1 MPAKTEKVIFSAI
14 NGKDEAMRE
23 EQLLEMI
30 DRYLNGDMSTEERAK
45 FEALR
50 NKDASINEKLAEH
63 KNFTGLL
70 KQYSERLDLENRLNA
85 IHDEIDVHTLKEDLM
100 EHPSLIVKLWRNH
113 HSKISVAASIA
124 IFAILCTLY
133 FTGDLTNK
141 DPRFMELKREVGKLK
156 QSTENLNRSQNN
168 LIHDI
173 KSDKR
178 FANPGNFRGTG
189 FALSSNGYIIT
200 NYHVVNGADS
210 VYVQNAEGESF
221 RTKVIYT
228 EPQYDVAILE
238 VNDSTFK
245 NLGSIPYSFKKTKS
259 DLGEDVYT
267 LGYPGDD
274 IKFGPGALTASSGF
288 RGDTTEY
295 EVYIPVNPGNS
306 GGPLLDEKGNII
318 GVINGK
324 QTQTSG
330 AAFAVKS
337 NYLLKAIQNI
347 PADSLSKS
355 LNLNT
360 KNTLAGLTRPQQIKK
375 MRNYVFM
382 VKVYNQ

>member
-1 MPAKTEKVIFSAI
+1 MER
-14 NGKDEAMRE
+14 DEAMRE

-238 VNDSTFK
+238 INDSTFK

>member
-1 MPAKTEKVIFSAI
+1 MER
-14 NGKDEAMRE
+14 GEAMKE

-50 NKDASINEKLAEH
+50 NKDASINEKLTEH
-63 KNFTGLL
+63 RNFTGLL

-100 EHPSLIVKLWRNH
+100 AHPSLIVQLWRNH

-238 VNDSTFK
+238 INDSTFK
-245 NLGSIPYSFKKTKS
+245 NLGAIPYSFKKAKS
-259 DLGEDVYT
+259 DLGENVYT

-295 EVYIPVNPGNS
+295 EIYIPVNPGNS

-355 LNLNT
+355 FSLNT

>member
-1 MPAKTEKVIFSAI
+1 MER
-14 NGKDEAMRE
+14 GEAMRE

-30 DRYLNGDMSTEERAK
+30 DRYLNGDMSAEECAK

-85 IHDEIDVHTLKEDLM
+85 IHNEIDVHTLKEDLM
-100 EHPSLIVKLWRNH
+100 EHPSLIVQLWRNH

-210 VYVQNAEGESF
+210 VYVQNADGESF

-238 VNDSTFK
+238 INDSSFK
-245 NLGSIPYSFKKTKS
+245 NLGNIPYSFKKAKS

-306 GGPLLDEKGNII
+306 GGPLLDERGNII

-355 LNLNT
+355 FNLNT

>member
-1 MPAKTEKVIFSAI
+1 MER
-14 NGKDEAMRE
+14 DEAMKE

-30 DRYLNGDMSTEERAK
+30 DRYLNGDMSAEEQAK

-100 EHPSLIVKLWRNH
+100 EHPSLIVQLWRNH

-156 QSTENLNRSQNN
+156 RSTENLNRSQNN

-210 VYVQNAEGESF
+210 VYVQNADGESF
-221 RTKVIYT
+221 HTKVIYT

-238 VNDSTFK
+238 INDSTFK
-245 NLGSIPYSFKKTKS
+245 NLGAIPYSFKKAKS
-259 DLGEDVYT
+259 DLGENVYT

-295 EVYIPVNPGNS
+295 EIYIPVNPGNS

-355 LNLNT
+355 FSLNT

>member
-1 MPAKTEKVIFSAI
+1 MPAKTEKAIFSAI
-14 NGKDEAMRE
+14 NGKGQAMKE

-30 DRYLNGDMSTEERAK
+30 ERYLNGDMSTEERAK

-50 NKDASINEKLAEH
+50 NKDASVNEKLAEH

-85 IHDEIDVHTLKEDLM
+85 IHNEIDVHTLKEDLM
-100 EHPSLIVKLWRNH
+100 AHPSLIVQLWRNH

-178 FANPGNFRGTG
+178 FTNPGNFRGTG

-210 VYVQNAEGESF
+210 IYVQNAEGESF
-221 RTKVIYT
+221 RTKIIYT

-238 VNDSTFK
+238 VNDSSFK
-245 NLGSIPYSFKKTKS
+245 NLGTIPYSFKKTKS

-267 LGYPGDD
+267 LGYPGDE

-347 PADSLSKS
+347 PTDSLSKS
-355 LNLNT
+355 FSLNT

>member
-1 MPAKTEKVIFSAI
+1 
-14 NGKDEAMRE
+14 MRE

-30 DRYLNGDMSTEERAK
+30 ERYLNGEMTAEERAK
-45 FEALR
+45 FDALR
-50 NKDASINEKLAEH
+50 SKDATIETKLAEH
-63 KNFTGLL
+63 KHFTGLL

-100 EHPSLIVKLWRNH
+100 EHPSMIVQLWRNH

-124 IFAILCTLY
+124 IFAMLLTLY

-141 DPRFMELKREVGKLK
+141 DPRFVELKREVGKLK
-156 QSTENLNRSQNN
+156 QSTENLNRSQKN

-173 KSDKR
+173 KTEKR
-178 FANPGNFRGTG
+178 FTNPGNFRGTG
-189 FALSSNGYIIT
+189 FALSGNGYIVT

-210 VYVQNAEGESF
+210 VYVQNADGESF
-221 RTKVIYT
+221 RTKVIHVD
-228 EPQYDVAILE
+228 PQYDVAILAIS
-238 VNDSTFK
+238 DDAFK
-245 NLGSIPYSFKKTKS
+245 NLGTVPYSFKKSKS

-274 IKFGPGALTASSGF
+274 MSFGPGALTATTGF
-288 RGDTTEY
+288 GGDTTEY
-295 EVYIPVNPGNS
+295 QVSIPVNFGNS
-306 GGPLLDEKGNII
+306 GGPLVDEKGNII
-318 GVINGK
+318 GVVNGK
-324 QTQTSG
+324 QTQASG

-347 PADSLSKS
+347 PTDSLTKT

-360 KNTLAGLTRPQQIKK
+360 KNTLAGLSRTQQIKK

>member
-1 MPAKTEKVIFSAI
+1 
-14 NGKDEAMRE
+14 MRE

-85 IHDEIDVHTLKEDLM
+85 IHNEIDVHTLKEDLM
-100 EHPSLIVKLWRNH
+100 AHPSIIVQLWRNH

-141 DPRFMELKREVGKLK
+141 DPRFIELKREVGKLK

-210 VYVQNAEGESF
+210 VYVQNADGESF

-238 VNDSTFK
+238 VNDESFK
-245 NLGSIPYSFKKTKS
+245 NLGAIPYSFKKAKS

-274 IKFGPGALTASSGF
+274 IWAGPGALTSASGF
-288 RGDTTEY
+288 KGDTTEY
-295 EVYIPVNPGNS
+295 QVSIPVNPGNS

-324 QTQTSG
+324 QTQASG

-347 PADSLSKS
+347 PADSLTKS

-360 KNTLAGLTRPQQIKK
+360 KNTLAGLSRPQQIKRL
-375 MRNYVFM
+375 RNYVFM

>member
-1 MPAKTEKVIFSAI
+1 MER
-14 NGKDEAMRE
+14 GEAMRE

-30 DRYLNGDMSTEERAK
+30 DRYLNGDMSAEERAK

-50 NKDASINEKLAEH
+50 NKDASINEKLTEH
-63 KNFTGLL
+63 RNFTGLL

-100 EHPSLIVKLWRNH
+100 EHPSIIVQLWRNH

-210 VYVQNAEGESF
+210 VYVQNADGESF

-238 VNDSTFK
+238 INDSTFK
-245 NLGSIPYSFKKTKS
+245 TWVPY
-259 DLGEDVYT
+259 
-267 LGYPGDD
+267 
-274 IKFGPGALTASSGF
+274 LTAS
-288 RGDTTEY
+288 
-295 EVYIPVNPGNS
+295 
-306 GGPLLDEKGNII
+306 K
-318 GVINGK
+318 K
-324 QTQTSG
+324 
-330 AAFAVKS
+330 
-337 NYLLKAIQNI
+337 LKAI
-347 PADSLSKS
+347 
-355 LNLNT
+355 
-360 KNTLAGLTRPQQIKK
+360 
-375 MRNYVFM
+375 
-382 VKVYNQ
+382 

>member
-1 MPAKTEKVIFSAI
+1 MER
-14 NGKDEAMRE
+14 GEAMKE

-30 DRYLNGDMSTEERAK
+30 DRYLNGDMSAEERAK

-50 NKDASINEKLAEH
+50 NKDASINEKLTEH
-63 KNFTGLL
+63 RNFIGLL

-100 EHPSLIVKLWRNH
+100 EHPSIIVQLWRNH

-238 VNDSTFK
+238 INDSTFK
-245 NLGSIPYSFKKTKS
+245 NLGAIPYSFKKAKS
-259 DLGEDVYT
+259 DLGENVYT

-295 EVYIPVNPGNS
+295 EIYIPVNPGNS

-355 LNLNT
+355 FSLNT

>member
-1 MPAKTEKVIFSAI
+1 MK
-14 NGKDEAMRE
+14 E

-30 DRYLNGDMSTEERAK
+30 ERYLNGDMSIEERAK

-85 IHDEIDVHTLKEDLM
+85 IHNEIDVHTLKEDLM
-100 EHPSLIVKLWRNH
+100 AHPSLIVQLWRNH

-173 KSDKR
+173 KYDKR
-178 FANPGNFRGTG
+178 FTNPGNFRGTG

-210 VYVQNAEGESF
+210 IYVQNAEGESF
-221 RTKVIYT
+221 RTKIIYT

-238 VNDSTFK
+238 VNDSSFK
-245 NLGSIPYSFKKTKS
+245 NLGTIPYSFKKTKS

-267 LGYPGDD
+267 LGYPGDE

-347 PADSLSKS
+347 PTDSLSKS
-355 LNLNT
+355 FSLNT

>member
-1 MPAKTEKVIFSAI
+1 MER
-14 NGKDEAMRE
+14 GEAMKE

-50 NKDASINEKLAEH
+50 NKDASINEKLTEH
-63 KNFTGLL
+63 RNFTGLL

-100 EHPSLIVKLWRNH
+100 EHPSIIVQLWRNH

-173 KSDKR
+173 KSAKR

-238 VNDSTFK
+238 INDTSFK
-245 NLGSIPYSFKKTKS
+245 SLGAIPYSFKKAKS
-259 DLGEDVYT
+259 DLGENVYT

-295 EVYIPVNPGNS
+295 EIYIPVNPGNS

-355 LNLNT
+355 FSLNT